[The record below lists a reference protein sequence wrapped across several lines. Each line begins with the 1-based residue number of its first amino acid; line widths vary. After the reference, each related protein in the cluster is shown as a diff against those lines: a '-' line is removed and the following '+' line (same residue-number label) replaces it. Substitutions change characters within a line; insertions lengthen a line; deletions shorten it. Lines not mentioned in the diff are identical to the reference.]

1 MLTCTTTKTYPNKLF
16 ILHVDTTIYRFMSCI
31 PITSLLF
38 SNTQVAIPIFTTVH
52 ANAEA
57 GICIRSGICGQYK
70 VSSLLLFMDIQG
82 DDKL

>member
-16 ILHVDTTIYRFMSCI
+16 ILHVDTTIYRCMSCTCI
-31 PITSLLF
+31 P
-38 SNTQVAIPIFTTVH
+38 TTVH

-57 GICIRSGICGQYK
+57 GICIRSGICSQYK